1 MLDHKTSLSKFKE
14 IEIISGIF
22 SDHSGMELEINY
34 KKKMRRDIKIWRN
47 QHATEQPMGH
57 QRNQEK

>member
-1 MLDHKTSLSKFKE
+1 MLGHKTSPSKFKE

-22 SDHSGMELEINY
+22 SDQSGMELEMNY

-47 QHATEQPMGH
+47 QHATEQPMCH